1 MKLTA
6 QEKQEVI
13 KMVEG
18 SELGVHQTLLRL
30 GIAKSTFYKWY
41 KAYLDKGMLG
51 LEPKPPGNRRQW
63 NTIPEVEKTLVV
75 ELALEYSDLS
85 PRELACKLSDT
96 RGVFI
101 SESSV
106 YRILKSRGLITTPN
120 HILLSASD
128 SFEKKTMFV
137 HEMWQTDFTYFKIIG
152 WGWYYLSTIIDDYSR
167 YIVHWELCSTMKAEN
182 VQSTIAQALI
192 KSELKTSQRPILLSD
207 NGACYVSSELKD
219 YLSTVNIKSIH
230 GRVMHPQTQGKIE
243 RYHRSM
249 KNIVKLENYYH
260 PEQLV
265 DAIQDFVDYYN
276 HQRYHES
283 LQNVT
288 PSDVYYG
295 RQEQILQKRALIKQQ
310 SLKRRKQLFLKEKIL
325 HLNNEILY
333 N

>member
-1 MKLTA
+1 MRLTV

-41 KAYLDKGMLG
+41 KAYMDKGMLG
-51 LEPKPPGNRRQW
+51 LEPKPPSNRRQW
-63 NTIPEVEKTLVV
+63 NTIPEGEKNLVV

-137 HEMWQTDFTYFKIIG
+137 HEMWQTDFTYFKIKG
-152 WGWYYLSTIIDDYSR
+152 WGWYYLSTILDDYSR
-167 YIVHWELCSTMKAEN
+167 YIVHWELCSTMKATDAVRTVE
-182 VQSTIAQALI
+182 QALGKARI
-192 KSELKTSQRPILLSD
+192 KANAVPRLLSD
-207 NGACYVSSELKD
+207 NGSCYLSGELKS
-219 YLSTVNIKSIH
+219 YLSKRGVEHTRGKP
-230 GRVMHPQTQGKIE
+230 MHPQTQGKIE
-243 RYHRSM
+243 RYHRTM
-249 KNIVKLENYYH
+249 KNRILLEHYYS
-260 PEQLV
+260 PEELER
-265 DAIQDFVDYYN
+265 ALGEFIDFYN
-276 HQRYHES
+276 NNRLHES
-283 LQNVT
+283 LNNLA
-288 PSDVYYG
+288 PADVYFNRG
-295 RQEQILQKRALIKQQ
+295 AKILKQREEIKHKTILQRRINHLLQIQNQ
-310 SLKRRKQLFLKEKIL
+310 SLSFV
-325 HLNNEILY
+325 
-333 N
+333 

>member
-13 KMVEG
+13 KLVEG

-51 LEPKPPGNRRQW
+51 LEPRPPGNRRQW
-63 NTIPEVEKTLVV
+63 NTIPEGEKNLVV

-137 HEMWQTDFTYFKIIG
+137 HEMWQTDFTYFKIKG
-152 WGWYYLSTIIDDYSR
+152 WGWYYLSTILDDYSR
-167 YIVHWELCSTMKAEN
+167 YIVHWELCSTMKAEDA
-182 VQSTIAQALI
+182 VRTVEQALGKARI
-192 KSELKTSQRPILLSD
+192 KANAVPRLLSD
-207 NGACYVSSELKD
+207 NGSCYLSGELKS
-219 YLSTVNIKSIH
+219 YLSKRGVEHTRGKP
-230 GRVMHPQTQGKIE
+230 MHPQTQGKIE
-243 RYHRSM
+243 RYHRTM
-249 KNIVKLENYYH
+249 KNRILLEHYYS
-260 PEQLV
+260 PEELER
-265 DAIQDFVDYYN
+265 ALGEFIDFYN
-276 HQRYHES
+276 NNRLHES
-283 LQNVT
+283 LNNLA
-288 PSDVYYG
+288 PADVYFNRG
-295 RQEQILQKRALIKQQ
+295 AKILQQREEIKHKTILQRRINHLLQIQNQ
-310 SLKRRKQLFLKEKIL
+310 SLSFV
-325 HLNNEILY
+325 
-333 N
+333 